1 MKGAVSMSKKLLPDK
16 IADEIKNMIVDK
28 KLNIG
33 DKLPNELELCKGLD
47 VSRTT
52 VREAIKILV
61 AGNVLEIRR
70 GKGTFVSE
78 RLGVSKDPLGL
89 LFESDKKKLIRDLFE
104 TRLIIEPELV
114 SLVCERAE
122 EYEIEKMKVLA
133 KEIEELILKK
143 ENHLQKDIEFH
154 KLIAKASHN
163 SVVTKIIPIIN
174 DSINYGYDA
183 TKDDDRV
190 NKDVIRVHR
199 RMVEAISKRD
209 KVMAKDAT
217 IEHINIAID
226 KLRLNLIE
234 K

>member
-1 MKGAVSMSKKLLPDK
+1 MSKKLLPDK

-33 DKLPNELELCKGLD
+33 DKLPNELELCKNLD

-52 VREAIKILV
+52 IREAIKILV
-61 AGNVLEIRR
+61 TENILEIKR

-89 LFESDKKKLIRDLFE
+89 LFESDKKKLIKDLFE
-104 TRLIIEPELV
+104 TRLIIEPELIG
-114 SLVCERAE
+114 LVCERAE
-122 EYEIEKMKVLA
+122 EEEIEKIKVVA

-143 ENHLQKDIEFH
+143 ENHLQKDVEFH

-163 SVVTKIIPIIN
+163 AVVTKIIPIIN

-183 TKDDDRV
+183 TKNDDSV
-190 NKDVIRVHR
+190 NKAVIRVHR
-199 RMVEAISKRD
+199 NIVEAISKRD
-209 KVMAKDAT
+209 KAMAKEASR
-217 IEHINIAID
+217 EHIKIAID
-226 KLRLNLIE
+226 KLNLNLME

>member
-1 MKGAVSMSKKLLPDK
+1 MSKKLLPDK

-33 DKLPNELELCKGLD
+33 DKLPNELELCKNLD

-52 VREAIKILV
+52 IREAIKILV
-61 AGNVLEIRR
+61 TENILEIKR

-89 LFESDKKKLIRDLFE
+89 LFESDKKKLIKDLFE
-104 TRLIIEPELV
+104 TRLIIEPELIG
-114 SLVCERAE
+114 LVCERAE
-122 EYEIEKMKVLA
+122 EEEIEKIKVVA

-143 ENHLQKDIEFH
+143 ENHLQKDVEFH

-163 SVVTKIIPIIN
+163 AVVTKIIPIIN

-183 TKDDDRV
+183 TKNDDSV
-190 NKDVIRVHR
+190 NKAVIRVHR
-199 RMVEAISKRD
+199 NIVEAISKRD
-209 KVMAKDAT
+209 KVMAKEASR
-217 IEHINIAID
+217 EHIKIAID
-226 KLRLNLIE
+226 KLNLNLME